1 MNKKTNYTN
10 EFKFKIAIEAIRG
23 DKTIA
28 QLVQEHNVASS
39 LISKWKKQ
47 VLESGASLFGSSSKP
62 PSAPCSNEKKLYEQ
76 LGRQAIEIDY
86 LKQFAGRYR

>member
-1 MNKKTNYTN
+1 MSKKTNYTN

-23 DKTIA
+23 DKTLA

-39 LISKWKKQ
+39 LICKWKKQ
-47 VLESGASLFGSSSKP
+47 LLDSGASLFESSAKQT
-62 PSAPCSNEKKLYEQ
+62 APCSNEKKLYEQ

>member
-1 MNKKTNYTN
+1 MSKKTNYTN

-23 DKTIA
+23 DKTLA

-39 LISKWKKQ
+39 LICKWKKQ
-47 VLESGASLFGSSSKP
+47 VLDSGASLFGSNVKQT
-62 PSAPCSNEKKLYEQ
+62 APCSNEKKLYEQ